1 MEMPVV
7 QALLGNVLR
16 QYGLQLANFE
26 GLASGGC
33 INNTFFI
40 RANNE
45 DFVLQRVN
53 TQVFANVEALH
64 NNIAMIAAHLQLR
77 GMYCIPEFV
86 APRGSSSL
94 FVRVNNEIWRLQKR
108 VMNVHSQCDDKVAAA
123 REVGNAFGAFLC
135 ALEGIDVSRLV
146 ATIPRF
152 HDLELRLEQLEQA
165 VKLDVCQRVAQCQDL
180 LGVAMSYAPQMLR
193 LWQDTLRNLP
203 RRVTH
208 NDTKIDNVLLDKS
221 TGKARCI
228 VDLDTVMPGIVHSDF
243 GDAIRALFRNEPFD
257 QVVFREFAC
266 AWLSHTAPCLTEAEL
281 STLHLAPGYMCFL
294 SAVRYLTDYLAGD
307 VYFQIKEEQQNL
319 LRARRHL
326 DMCREMQQQQ
336 EYMRNV
342 IASFR

>member
-208 NDTKIDNVLLDKS
+208 NDTKIDKYHSPSRSKDVY
-221 TGKARCI
+221 GCVWQCAAGQ
-228 VDLDTVMPGIVHSDF
+228 VDREGTLHCRLGHSDARHCSQRLWRR
-243 GDAIRALFRNEPFD
+243 DSRALSQRTLRSGRVPRVRLRL
-257 QVVFREFAC
+257 VVAHG
-266 AWLSHTAPCLTEAEL
+266 ALSH
-281 STLHLAPGYMCFL
+281 
-294 SAVRYLTDYLAGD
+294 
-307 VYFQIKEEQQNL
+307 
-319 LRARRHL
+319 
-326 DMCREMQQQQ
+326 
-336 EYMRNV
+336 
-342 IASFR
+342 